1 MKLFLRGDI
10 ITVSAKG
17 NEGKPRPA
25 LIVQANWLNE
35 KNPPSYIVCL
45 FTSEIYHELDFR
57 PIIEAQK
64 SNGLKQTSQIMTDKI
79 QVVRE
84 NQIGSKIGSINKQ
97 ILIKVDNAL
106 RTLINL

>member
-1 MKLFLRGDI
+1 MYLRGDI

-25 LIVQANWLNE
+25 VVVQANWMNE

-45 FTSEIYHELDFR
+45 LTSDIYPELDFR
-57 PIIEAQK
+57 PIVEPNTI
-64 SNGLKQTSQIMTDKI
+64 NGLSKRSQVMTDKI

-84 NQIGSKIGSINKQ
+84 IQIGNKIGVISKTHLQEI
-97 ILIKVDNAL
+97 DNNL
-106 RTLINL
+106 RLLINL